1 MSKIFFFIQEGL
13 RAMRRSAAPSIAAVV
28 TIVVTV
34 VLIGVLIPVVQT
46 TQAKSN
52 EVRDQLELK
61 TFLFDDAT
69 PQETDQ
75 LKAKIETIP
84 HVASVDYIDKDEAL
98 KILQGRLSDPKITD
112 QLNSNPLP
120 ASFNVKVDDATNLE
134 SVRSALTPPNASGQ
148 PTPISPIIDEVVDS
162 RTDSDNITAVTGAIR
177 IVLMVI
183 TGLLLLASLGL
194 IANTIR
200 LSIYARRTE
209 VEVMR
214 LVGATNWFIRW
225 PFMVEGLV
233 VGLVGGL
240 IAVGVLLAGK
250 LTIVDPLANDFSLIK
265 AQQTIDF
272 LPLAIVLLSAAM
284 VVSAIGS
291 GLTLRRFLRI

>member
-1 MSKIFFFIQEGL
+1 MSRIFFFIQEGL

-52 EVRDQLELK
+52 EVRNQLELK

-75 LKAKIETIP
+75 LKAKIEAIP
-84 HVASVDYIDKDEAL
+84 HVASVDYIDKAQAL

-120 ASFNVKVDDATNLE
+120 ASFNIKVDDATNLN
-134 SVRSALTPPNASGQ
+134 SVRSALQPPNASGQ
-148 PTPISPIIDEVVDS
+148 ATPISPIIDEVVDS
-162 RTDSDNITAVTGAIR
+162 RTDSQNITAVTGAIR

-240 IAVGVLLAGK
+240 IAVAVLLAGK

-265 AQQTIDF
+265 AQQTINF
-272 LPLAIVLLSAAM
+272 VPLAIVLLAAAM

>member
-61 TFLFDDAT
+61 VFTFNDAT
-69 PQETDQ
+69 QPEINELQNRIKGISHVQAVEYVSPDEGLALLKDRLKDPSITEQ
-75 LKAKIETIP
+75 L
-84 HVASVDYIDKDEAL
+84 S
-98 KILQGRLSDPKITD
+98 
-112 QLNSNPLP
+112 SNPLP
-120 ASFNVKVDDATNLE
+120 PALNIKVDDANNLN
-134 SVRSALTPPNASGQ
+134 SVRSALEPPNASGQ
-148 PTPISPIIDEVVDS
+148 ATPISPIIDEVVDS

-272 LPLAIVLLSAAM
+272 LPLAIVLLAAAM
-284 VVSAIGS
+284 AVSAIGS